1 MTCWQRVALTKNALL
16 TIVRRKGT
24 KMDKLRLAII
34 YLLVSGTTPVAKVE
48 AIELVLKEDE
58 VDLSAFH

>member
-1 MTCWQRVALTKNALL
+1 MLEKGSIDKNALL
-16 TIVRRKGT
+16 TIFRGKGN

-34 YLLVSGTTPVAKVE
+34 YLLVSRTTPVAKVE
-48 AIELVLKEDE
+48 AIELVLKEVE